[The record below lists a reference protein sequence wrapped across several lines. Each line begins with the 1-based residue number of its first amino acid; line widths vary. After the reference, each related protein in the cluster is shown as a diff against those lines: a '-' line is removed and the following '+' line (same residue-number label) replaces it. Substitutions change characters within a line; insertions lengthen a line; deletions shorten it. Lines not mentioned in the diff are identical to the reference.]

1 MSYIYPTAT
10 TNVSDSFADHQE
22 RGSVNP
28 GTDYTAAWG
37 SDVHAIASGVVTD
50 VTTTFGGSGGRMV
63 HIDHD
68 DGSGADYL
76 HLSSISVSEGQRVER
91 GDVIA
96 ESGASG
102 DGKEWY
108 YGPHLHISFRRRH
121 GAAYTNAG
129 NLDFDAIMRA
139 QTTTASN
146 GAHTIQEE
154 DDMAQLYTLTSPPAP
169 STSIYFVHPG
179 GVSPV
184 QSVDPEVIVLKSFAA
199 QMNAGQPPILTDAQ
213 YKLVDEVMR
222 RRL

>member
-1 MSYIYPTAT
+1 MNYIHPTAVT
-10 TNVSDSFADHQE
+10 SVSDSFKDHQE
-22 RGSVNP
+22 RSSPNP
-28 GTDYTAAWG
+28 GTDYMAVWG
-37 SDVHAIASGVVTD
+37 SDVRAVASGVVTD
-50 VTTTFGGSGGRMV
+50 VTSTFSGSGGRMV

-68 DGSGADYL
+68 DGTSADYL
-76 HLSSISVSEGQRVER
+76 HLSSISVREGQRVNQGE
-91 GDVIA
+91 VIG

-102 DGKEWY
+102 DGKEFY
-108 YGPHLHISFRRRH
+108 YGPHLHISFRTRH
-121 GAAYTNAG
+121 GAAYTKAG
-129 NLDFDAIMRA
+129 NIDFDALMRS

-184 QSVDPEVIVLKSFAA
+184 KSVDPEVIVLKSFAE
-199 QMNAGQPPILTDAQ
+199 QMNSGKAPVLTDGQ
-213 YKLVDEVMR
+213 YKLVDEVMQ